1 MGRGL
6 WWLGEEGLVV
16 GMRLFRGIVVML
28 MEGIDDKY
36 SLPTMEVLVR

>member
-1 MGRGL
+1 M
-6 WWLGEEGLVV
+6 